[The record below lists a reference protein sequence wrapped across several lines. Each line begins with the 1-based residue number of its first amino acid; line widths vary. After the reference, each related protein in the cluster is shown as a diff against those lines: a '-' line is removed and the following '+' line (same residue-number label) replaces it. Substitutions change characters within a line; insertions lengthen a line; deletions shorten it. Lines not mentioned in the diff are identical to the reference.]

1 MRLNPTLH
9 RFNFWHDLVDSPIM
23 KVLTSWVAKV
33 SKRVKIIAGVV
44 LVVNLSVGMALSAN
58 SLFGR
63 GFASASTISSLNR
76 LLGDASAQSTYLIQ
90 ASNGGDVAT
99 MFSQADAMGLDIST
113 LESALSAS
121 GSLTKPLSRALS
133 IFQTDASDLRRAIA
147 DAKAT
152 PSGTLSNLS
161 NALGTLRGEVA
172 TAVSVENY
180 KVQKAKLTAGLE
192 TVFMMAFGS
201 ILALVLYRRFA
212 RSQVQGAIRATAA
225 RLQTANKY
233 QTLIDRSQDLLVV
246 VDEQCNVQF
255 AAPSWGRLFG
265 FSKDAFVGSYFAD
278 IVEKK
283 DQSIFLGELQSVGA
297 NEVRE
302 VEFSV
307 VDVEG
312 KAHYLSA
319 TLSNFLDSAQLA
331 GVIINARDISE
342 AKALQEELI
351 HNAFYDSLT
360 SLPNRLLFTERL
372 KGDISMADFAPL
384 HILFIDLDDFKVV
397 NDTYNHGV
405 GDELLAEV
413 AIRLREVV
421 GERVTIGR
429 LSGDEFAVILSAGEK
444 PGFVA
449 DEIKYSLGRPFEL
462 SVGEIFVRA
471 SIGGARCDTSK
482 MEAEALLRDADVAMY
497 VAKKNGK
504 GRFALFEPKMHQEI
518 AERLK
523 LKADLNGA
531 IERDEFFVVYQ
542 PVVDMNTEEI
552 AGVEALVR
560 WQHRELGLI
569 PPGVFIPIAE
579 ESRAIVEID
588 RGVLLKATT
597 QVASWNRMR
606 GEGRKLTLNVNLSV
620 IELSEDDVVE
630 AVEDIVKRSGIDP
643 KLLILEITETVF
655 MANPKAFIDKINRIK
670 SLGIRIAID
679 DFGTGYSSLSFLE
692 ELPIDVLK
700 VDKSFTDRLT
710 TGEVP
715 VTLKTIIQLA
725 RALSLKLVIEGIEE
739 EIQMEKLVDLGCTFG
754 QGYHFSKPKSSEDLE
769 GMIFGG
775 DSDALRR
782 FALDRNSQGGA
793 SLRYEVS
800 VDGGTK

>member
-1 MRLNPTLH
+1 M
-9 RFNFWHDLVDSPIM
+9 DSVDSLFM
-23 KVLTSWVAKV
+23 KVLTSWVTNV
-33 SKRVKIIAGVV
+33 SKRVKIIIGVV

-63 GFASASTISSLNR
+63 GFASASTIASLNR
-76 LLGDASAQSTYLIQ
+76 LLSDAGAQTSYLLQ
-90 ASNGGDVAT
+90 ASNGGNIASA
-99 MFSQADAMGLDIST
+99 FSQADAVALDITSLQTT
-113 LESALSAS
+113 LISSNAYSPAL
-121 GSLTKPLSRALS
+121 GHS
-133 IFQTDASDLRRAIA
+133 ISDFRLAAAGLRSSIG
-147 DAKAT
+147 DAKV
-152 PSGTLSNLS
+152 PSRDTLVKVSQSLSNL
-161 NALGTLRGEVA
+161 RIEVA
-172 TAVSVENY
+172 SVISTENY

-192 TVFMMAFGS
+192 TIFMMAFGS

-212 RSQVQGAIRATAA
+212 RSQVQGAIRATNA
-225 RLQTANKY
+225 RLQTASKY

-265 FSKDAFVGSYFAD
+265 YSKDSFVGSFFGDVVDA
-278 IVEKK
+278 K
-283 DQSIFLGELQSVGA
+283 DQSIFLGELQSVGV

-307 VDVEG
+307 VDADG
-312 KAHYLSA
+312 KAHYIAA
-319 TLSNFLDSAQLA
+319 TLSNYLESTQLA

-372 KGDISMADFAPL
+372 KGEIEMADFAPL
-384 HILFIDLDDFKVV
+384 HVLFIDLDDFKVV
-397 NDTYNHGV
+397 NDTYSHSV

-413 AIRLREVV
+413 ALRLRQVV

-429 LSGDEFAVILSAGEK
+429 LSGDEFSVILSSGEK
-444 PGFVA
+444 PSFVA
-449 DEIKYSLGRPFEL
+449 DEIQYALGRPFDL
-462 SVGEIFVRA
+462 SVGEVFVRA
-471 SIGGARCDTSK
+471 SIGGARCDSSK
-482 MEAEALLRDADVAMY
+482 LEVEALLRNADVAMY

-504 GRFALFEPKMHQEI
+504 SRYALFEPKMHQEI
-518 AERLK
+518 AARLK
-523 LKADLNGA
+523 LKADLTGA

-579 ESRAIVEID
+579 ESRAIVDID

-597 QVASWNRMR
+597 QVASWNRLR
-606 GEGRKLTLNVNLSV
+606 GDGRKLTLNVNLSV
-620 IELSEDDVVE
+620 IELSEDDIVE
-630 AVEDIVKRSGIDP
+630 AIADTIQRSGIDP

-700 VDKSFTDRLT
+700 VDKSFTDRLI

-739 EIQMEKLVDLGCTFG
+739 EIQMEKLIDLGCTFG

-775 DSDALRR
+775 DTDALRR
-782 FALDRNSQGGA
+782 FALDRNVNSGA
-793 SLRYEVS
+793 SHRYEVS
-800 VDGGTK
+800 VDGRASDKSSK

>member
-1 MRLNPTLH
+1 
-9 RFNFWHDLVDSPIM
+9 M
-23 KVLTSWVAKV
+23 KVLTSRIAKV
-33 SKRVKIIAGVV
+33 SKRVKIVIGVV
-44 LVVNLSVGMALSAN
+44 LVINLSVGMALSAN

-63 GFASASTISSLNR
+63 GFASAANIANLNR
-76 LLGDASAQSTYLIQ
+76 LLGDANAQTSYLVQ
-90 ASNGGDVAT
+90 ATNSGEMASS
-99 MFSQADAMGLDIST
+99 FAQADAVGVDLRAIA
-113 LESALSAS
+113 SALHSTIAYS
-121 GSLTKPLSRALS
+121 QSLSRA
-133 IFQTDASDLRRAIA
+133 IASFRSAASELRTSIA
-147 DAKAT
+147 DAKVPPRGSIA
-152 PSGTLSNLS
+152 GINR
-161 NALGTLRGEVA
+161 ALGNLRVQVA
-172 TAVSVENY
+172 TMVAIENY
-180 KVQKAKLTAGLE
+180 KVKKAKLTAGLE

-201 ILALVLYRRFA
+201 ILALVLYRRFS

-246 VDEQCNVQF
+246 VDSKGNVQF

-265 FSKDAFVGSYFAD
+265 FSKEKFIGSYFAD
-278 IVEKK
+278 IVAAK
-283 DQSIFLGELQSVGA
+283 DQSIFLAELQSVGA
-297 NEVRE
+297 DEVSE
-302 VEFSV
+302 IEFSV

-312 KAHYLSA
+312 KFHCLSA
-319 TLSNFLDSAQLA
+319 TMANYLESTQLA

-360 SLPNRLLFTERL
+360 SLPNRVLFTERL
-372 KGDISMADFAPL
+372 KSEIALADFAPL

-397 NDTYNHGV
+397 NDTYSHSV
-405 GDELLAEV
+405 GDELLTEV
-413 AIRLREVV
+413 ALRLREVV
-421 GERVTIGR
+421 GDRVTLGR
-429 LSGDEFAVILSAGEK
+429 LSGDEFAVILSSGEK
-444 PGFVA
+444 PSFVA
-449 DEIKYSLGRPFEL
+449 DEIKYALGKPFEL

-482 MEAEALLRDADVAMY
+482 MDAEALLRDADVAMY
-497 VAKKNGK
+497 VAKKDGK
-504 GRFALFEPKMHQEI
+504 SRFALFEARMHQEI

-523 LKADLNGA
+523 LKADLAGA

-542 PVVDMNTEEI
+542 PVVDMNTGEI

-579 ESRAIVEID
+579 ESRAIVDID

-597 QVASWNRMR
+597 QLASWNRLR
-606 GEGRKLTLNVNLSV
+606 PEGRKLSLNVNISV
-620 IELSEDDVVE
+620 IELSEEDVVE
-630 AVEDIVKRSGIDP
+630 AVSEIITKSGIDP

-670 SLGIRIAID
+670 SLGVRIAID

-710 TGEVP
+710 AGEVP
-715 VTLKTIIQLA
+715 VTLRTIIQLA
-725 RALSLKLVIEGIEE
+725 KALSLKLVIEGIEE
-739 EIQMEKLVDLGCTFG
+739 GIQMEKLVDLGCTFG

-782 FALDRNSQGGA
+782 FALDRNSEVDHDY
-793 SLRYEVS
+793 RYEVTFEGRANDKS
-800 VDGGTK
+800 SK

>member
-1 MRLNPTLH
+1 
-9 RFNFWHDLVDSPIM
+9 M
-23 KVLTSWVAKV
+23 KVLTSRIAKV
-33 SKRVKIIAGVV
+33 SKRVKIVIGVV
-44 LVVNLSVGMALSAN
+44 LVINLSVGMALSAN

-63 GFASASTISSLNR
+63 GFASAANIANLNR
-76 LLGDASAQSTYLIQ
+76 LLGDANAQTSYLVQ
-90 ASNGGDVAT
+90 ATNSGEMASS
-99 MFSQADAMGLDIST
+99 FAQADAVGVDLRAIA
-113 LESALSAS
+113 SALHSTIAYS
-121 GSLTKPLSRALS
+121 QSLSRA
-133 IFQTDASDLRRAIA
+133 IASFRSAASELRTSIA
-147 DAKAT
+147 DAKVPPRGSIA
-152 PSGTLSNLS
+152 GINR
-161 NALGTLRGEVA
+161 ALGNLRVQVA
-172 TAVSVENY
+172 TMVAIENY
-180 KVQKAKLTAGLE
+180 KVKKAKLTAGLE

-201 ILALVLYRRFA
+201 ILALVLYRRFS

-246 VDEQCNVQF
+246 VDSKGNVQF

-265 FSKDAFVGSYFAD
+265 FSKEKFIGSYFAD
-278 IVEKK
+278 IVTAK
-283 DQSIFLGELQSVGA
+283 DQSIFLAELQSVGA
-297 NEVRE
+297 DEVSE
-302 VEFSV
+302 IEFSV

-312 KAHYLSA
+312 KFHCLSA
-319 TLSNFLDSAQLA
+319 TMANYLESTQLA

-360 SLPNRLLFTERL
+360 SLPNRVLFTERL
-372 KGDISMADFAPL
+372 KSEIALADFAPL

-397 NDTYNHGV
+397 NDTYSHSV
-405 GDELLAEV
+405 GDELLTEV
-413 AIRLREVV
+413 ALRLREVV
-421 GERVTIGR
+421 GDRVTLGR
-429 LSGDEFAVILSAGEK
+429 LSGDEFAVILSSGEK
-444 PGFVA
+444 PSFVA
-449 DEIKYSLGRPFEL
+449 DEIKYALGKPFEL

-482 MEAEALLRDADVAMY
+482 MDAEALLRDADVAMY
-497 VAKKNGK
+497 VAKKDGK
-504 GRFALFEPKMHQEI
+504 SRFALFEARMHQEI

-523 LKADLNGA
+523 LKADLAGA

-542 PVVDMNTEEI
+542 PVVDMNTGEI

-579 ESRAIVEID
+579 ESRAIVDID

-597 QVASWNRMR
+597 QLASWNRLR
-606 GEGRKLTLNVNLSV
+606 PEGRKLSLNVNISV
-620 IELSEDDVVE
+620 IELSEEDVVE
-630 AVEDIVKRSGIDP
+630 AVSEIITKSGIDP

-670 SLGIRIAID
+670 SLGVRIAID

-710 TGEVP
+710 AGEVP
-715 VTLKTIIQLA
+715 VTLRTIIQLA
-725 RALSLKLVIEGIEE
+725 KALSLKLVIEGIEE
-739 EIQMEKLVDLGCTFG
+739 GIQMEKLVDLGCTFG

-782 FALDRNSQGGA
+782 FALDRNSEVDHDF
-793 SLRYEVS
+793 RYEVTFEGRANDKS
-800 VDGGTK
+800 SK